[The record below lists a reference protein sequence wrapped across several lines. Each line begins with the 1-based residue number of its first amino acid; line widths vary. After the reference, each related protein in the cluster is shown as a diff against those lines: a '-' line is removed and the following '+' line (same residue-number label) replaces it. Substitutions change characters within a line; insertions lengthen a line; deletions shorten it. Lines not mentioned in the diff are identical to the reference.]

1 MYYYSSL
8 LYNPFKKGPFRLE
21 GLSKKLKKARENKS
35 LTLEQLAKKVDSSK
49 SYIWQIENE
58 RKNKPSF
65 DIVVKISKILGIT
78 LDYLANEDDTKMPLN
93 QENICFLKKF
103 DELDKDSK
111 EITEQLID
119 HLIRITGNKND

>member
-1 MYYYSSL
+1 M
-8 LYNPFKKGPFRLE
+8 E
-21 GLSKKLKKARENKS
+21 GLSIKLKKARKDKS
-35 LTLEQLAKKVDSSK
+35 ITLEQLAKKVDSSK

-65 DIVVKISKILGIT
+65 DIIVKISKILGIT

-93 QENICFLKKF
+93 QENSCFLKKF

-111 EITEQLID
+111 EIIEQLID
-119 HLIRITGNKND
+119 HLIRITENKNH